1 MFKDIYRSMFTRFVE
16 ACAAIFA
23 GALLIY
29 LAVQLIAAVLIWLI
43 ITAITVALLALFIW
57 LMRWNGERW

>member
-1 MFKDIYRSMFTRFVE
+1 MFKDIYRSIFTRFVE
-16 ACAAIFA
+16 ACAAVFA

-43 ITAITVALLALFIW
+43 ITAITVALLALIVWFT
-57 LMRWNGERW
+57 RWSGERW